1 MTRNALPHLRQRLGA
16 WWDRVYKRHTG
27 KVLVTVSSVLTLLL
41 VWAYG
46 WTQPTPQHLTQP
58 QLTAAVNFAI
68 DKRPRPPSVASL
80 AYASVI
86 NSVVRVNGYDP
97 SVKQP
102 EKKDS
107 KEVEAPKAEG
117 PDPDF
122 HEDFVAVGTGV
133 VIDDIACP
141 AARTCYT
148 AGTKGT
154 ILRAATGTKF
164 APVKAPAR
172 EDLDG
177 IACVT
182 ASACYAVGAAGT
194 IEALRAG

>member
-1 MTRNALPHLRQRLGA
+1 VTLYNA
-16 WWDRVYKRHTG
+16 TG
-27 KVLVTVSSVLTLLL
+27 RSGPGVTVP
-41 VWAYG
+41 A
-46 WTQPTPQHLTQP
+46 
-58 QLTAAVNFAI
+58 
-68 DKRPRPPSVASL
+68 
-80 AYASVI
+80 
-86 NSVVRVNGYDP
+86 
-97 SVKQP
+97 
-102 EKKDS
+102 
-107 KEVEAPKAEG
+107 
-117 PDPDF
+117 
-122 HEDFVAVGTGV
+122 GV

-154 ILRAATGTKF
+154 ILRITTGTKF

-172 EDLDG
+172 ENLDG